1 MKIRKTIAATLLM
14 GCMVSGTTAKTY
26 YMAPNGSDANPGT
39 QASPLATI
47 ARAQQLLAAG
57 DTLFIRGGEYLIGAN
72 DIMSTQ
78 ENIYA
83 CIFYFTKSGKAGKP
97 ICYFGYP
104 GERPVFN
111 LSRVKPAGKRVALPQ
126 FRGHG
131 HPSNHHHAHA
141 VGDVYHT
148 PGQPPQHDRKH
159 RRA

>member
-39 QASPLATI
+39 PASPLATI
-47 ARAQQLLAAG
+47 ARAQQLLVAG
-57 DTLFIRGGEYLIGAN
+57 DTLLIRGGEYLIGAN

-78 ENIYA
+78 ESIYA
-83 CIFYFTKSGKAGKP
+83 CIFDFTKSGKAGKP

-111 LSRVKPAGKRVALPQ
+111 LSRVKPAGKRVAG
-126 FRGHG
+126 FYI
-131 HPSNHHHAHA
+131 HAN
-141 VGDVYHT
+141 
-148 PGQPPQHDRKH
+148 QPPEPGFYIGPDDRTYLK
-159 RRA
+159 